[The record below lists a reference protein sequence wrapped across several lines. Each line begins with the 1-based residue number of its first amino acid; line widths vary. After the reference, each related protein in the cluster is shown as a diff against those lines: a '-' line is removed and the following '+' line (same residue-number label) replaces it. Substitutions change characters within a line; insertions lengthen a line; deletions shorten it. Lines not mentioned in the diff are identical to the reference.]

1 MLYFM
6 FIYWISKQY
15 KEIKLF
21 EIRIK
26 SEKKHE
32 VNA

>member
-26 SEKKHE
+26 SENKHE